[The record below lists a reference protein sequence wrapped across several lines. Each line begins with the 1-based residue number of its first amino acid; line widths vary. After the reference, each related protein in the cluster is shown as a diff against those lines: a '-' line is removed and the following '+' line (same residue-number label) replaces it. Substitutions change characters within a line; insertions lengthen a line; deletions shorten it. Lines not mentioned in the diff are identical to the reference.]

1 MMNARG
7 AMHPERTSFFQ
18 WARLLI
24 VTAALLAPGSGSAQ
38 EVDPTSRGTAV
49 TRAALQAALAEAEQI
64 ANSDGYSDQLREQK
78 RMEASLI
85 RSRLLEGDFFP
96 GDQIV
101 VSVAGD
107 TAATSTLTVGP
118 GRVISLLGLPDIP
131 LNGVLRSEIE
141 DYLRQQLARYIR
153 NPEVKARPLLRLSIT
168 GGIGAPGFYQLDPDI
183 LVSAALMTAGGITN
197 ATELDH
203 TKVLR
208 DKEEVVSGEQF
219 ARAVREGGTLDQL
232 NLRAGDEII
241 VGQRKTRD
249 WWTTLRTI
257 ATVPALVL
265 SVYGMGRLFG
275 IF

>member
-1 MMNARG
+1 MNARG
-7 AMHPERTSFFQ
+7 AMHSERTRLFR
-18 WARLLI
+18 WARLLL
-24 VTAALLAPGSGSAQ
+24 VTVAVLAPRAGSAQ

-64 ANSDGYSDQLREQK
+64 ANSSGYSDQLREQK

-168 GGIGAPGFYQLDPDI
+168 GGIGNPGFYQLDPDI

-208 DKEEVVSGEQF
+208 NKDEVVSGEQF

>member
-1 MMNARG
+1 
-7 AMHPERTSFFQ
+7 MHPERTSFFQ